1 LKITIRHIIIPDE
14 RKVMARVCPTVESEE
29 AKLVEEDGTS
39 KCSEC
44 GREVDGNPEFMRH
57 TLPSV

>member
-1 LKITIRHIIIPDE
+1 
-14 RKVMARVCPTVESEE
+14 MARVCPTVESEE